1 MLRHKVPVEVVSKMA
16 GHKEIETTYRVYYQ
30 ILEEQK
36 YEAIDDLDKR
46 TYKDL
51 KGQKDKD

>member
-30 ILEEQK
+30 VLEEQK
-36 YEAIDDLDKR
+36 TDAIDKLNEEF
-46 TYKDL
+46 YKDL
-51 KGQKDKD
+51 KE